1 MKDKLLIYGC
11 NGYTGT
17 LISRLAKKQG
27 LTPILSGRNAASV
40 KKLADELQLSYVA
53 FDLGDNSAAD
63 NALKDVKVVLHCAGP
78 FMYTSKQMIAACLR
92 NKAHYLDIT
101 GEIPVFEGAH
111 KHDEAAKK
119 EGIMIMPGV
128 GFDVVPTD
136 CLSLYLKE
144 QMPDANQ
151 LELCLMSKGG
161 RLSHGTAITVAES
174 LGTGSAMRKDG
185 KIVSTMAGFTTRDID
200 FGFAKKLAVEIA
212 WGDVST
218 AYYTTGIPN
227 IRVYNALP
235 KSLITSMKIANF
247 IGPLLR
253 LRWVK
258 DKAIAKIKE
267 KPAGPDDKERE
278 TAQSFVWGEVKNSG
292 GAVRQAV
299 LTLPEGYT
307 LTAETAVE
315 IAKRVLDNSFSQTG
329 FKTPASVFGADFI
342 MQFKGVSLK
351 DLYGKF

>member
-27 LTPILSGRNAASV
+27 LEPILSGRNEAAV
-40 KKLADELQLSYVA
+40 KKLAEELGLSYVA
-53 FDLGDNSAAD
+53 FDLAD
-63 NALKDVKVVLHCAGP
+63 ISVADSALKDVKVVLHCAGP
-78 FMYTSKQMIAACLR
+78 FMYTSKQMIQACLR

-101 GEIPVFEGAH
+101 GEISVFEGAH
-111 KHDEAAKK
+111 KQDDAAKK
-119 EGIMIMPGV
+119 AGVMVMSGV

-136 CLSLYLKE
+136 CLSLYLKGE
-144 QMPDANQ
+144 MPDATA

-161 RLSHGTAITVAES
+161 RLSHGTAITIAEG
-174 LGTGSAMRKDG
+174 LGNPSAIRKDG
-185 KIVSTMAGFTTRDID
+185 KIIPTKSGYTTREID
-200 FGFAKKLAVEIA
+200 FGFTKKIAVEIP

-218 AYYTTGIPN
+218 AFYTTGIPN

-235 KSLITSMKIANF
+235 KQLITSMKLSNW
-247 IGPLLR
+247 IGPILR
-253 LRWVK
+253 MRWVK
-258 DKAIAKIKE
+258 NRAIANIKQ

-278 TAQSFVWGEVKNSG
+278 TAQSFVWGEVKNSS
-292 GAVRQAV
+292 GAIKRAM

-315 IAKRVLDNSFSQTG
+315 IAKRALDNNFVETG
-329 FKTPASVFGADFI
+329 FKTPAAVFGAGFI
-342 MQFKGVSLK
+342 KEFAGVSLK
-351 DLYGKF
+351 DLG